1 MGWHAEELSRIAAT
15 DDLRIAPFRSDGKTY
30 GTLTWIWSVVVDGEL
45 YVRAYN
51 GQSSR
56 WYQAA
61 KAQEAGRITA
71 GGSTHEVA
79 LELVDDQGITPRI
92 NEAYR
97 RKYAGSPYLT
107 HMIGSRAQSATVRIV
122 PTA

>member
-15 DDLRIAPFRSDGKTY
+15 DDLRIAPFRSDGKTH
-30 GTLTWIWSVVVDGEL
+30 GTLTWVWSVVVDGDL

-61 KAQEAGRITA
+61 KVQQAGRITA
-71 GGSTHEVA
+71 AGSTHEVA
-79 LELVDDQGITPRI
+79 LQMVDDQAITPRI
-92 NEAYR
+92 DEAYR
-97 RKYAGSPYLT
+97 RKYVGSPYLS
-107 HMIGSRAQSATVRIV
+107 HMIGSRAQNATVRIV
-122 PTA
+122 PTV

>member
-1 MGWHAEELSRIAAT
+1 MGWHADELSRIDAT
-15 DDLRIAPFRSDGKTY
+15 DDLRIAPLRSDGKTY
-30 GTLTWIWSVVVDGEL
+30 GTLTWIWSVVVDGDL
-45 YVRAYN
+45 FVRAYN

-61 KAQEAGRITA
+61 KVQKAGRITA
-71 GGSTHEVA
+71 AGSTHKVS
-79 LELVDDQGITPRI
+79 LQLVDDQGITPRI

-97 RKYAGSPYLT
+97 QKYAGSPYLN